1 MSIAPPRFFVT
12 FTSAERK
19 WIYLVE
25 TFHELKKIHDININ
39 NTNIQHEDENI
50 LELVKGDLVTFAL
63 YNDHKMKCFHKLLQ
77 STNTLFGQVK
87 NYIFLTKFQA
97 WSEYDHE
104 LLWIEGAPICA
115 INSNDEIQSFIDKYI
130 IGDKFL

>member
-1 MSIAPPRFFVT
+1 
-12 FTSAERK
+12 
-19 WIYLVE
+19 
-25 TFHELKKIHDININ
+25 
-39 NTNIQHEDENI
+39 
-50 LELVKGDLVTFAL
+50 
-63 YNDHKMKCFHKLLQ
+63 MKCFHKLLQ

>member
-1 MSIAPPRFFVT
+1 LSIAPPRFFVT

-97 WSEYDHE
+97 
-104 LLWIEGAPICA
+104 
-115 INSNDEIQSFIDKYI
+115 
-130 IGDKFL
+130 